1 MTTLSRNDGIIA
13 TWTADELELML
24 AHLIAAESAGCE
36 NNEDIFFMASSP
48 FLLIID
54 LRWTVNRRLAE
65 GFQLQEDRAL
75 PFNIRL
81 VSSQRCYNLSEA
93 LFASGYS
100 GPVVTDLSV
109 VYMALY
115 ESGTQT
121 GTYAQNVG
129 VGAPLVK
136 SEGFGENPAEIRS
149 LVAGNGIQL
158 TDTYTE
164 IVIKALFDPTV
175 TDSRY

>member
-1 MTTLSRNDGIIA
+1 MAILTRKDGSVA
-13 TWTADELELML
+13 TWTSAELELML
-24 AHLIAAESAGCE
+24 AHLAAAESAGCE

-54 LRWTVNRRLAE
+54 LRWTVKRRLAE
-65 GFQLQEDRAL
+65 SFQLQEDRAL

-115 ESGTQT
+115 ESNTQT

-129 VGAPLVK
+129 VGASLVK
-136 SEGFGENPAEIRS
+136 NEGFGENPAEIKS
-149 LVAGNGIQL
+149 LVANNGIQL
-158 TDTYTE
+158 TETDSE

>member
-1 MTTLSRNDGIIA
+1 
-13 TWTADELELML
+13 
-24 AHLIAAESAGCE
+24 
-36 NNEDIFFMASSP
+36 MASSP

-81 VSSQRCYNLSEA
+81 VSSQRYYNLSEA

-129 VGAPLVK
+129 VGASLVK
-136 SEGFGENPAEIRS
+136 SEGFGENPAEIKS
-149 LVAGNGIQL
+149 LVADNGIQL
-158 TDTYTE
+158 TETDSE
-164 IVIKALFDPTV
+164 IVIKALFGPTV
-175 TDSRY
+175 TDSRRLSPVAFPGTNGLARGLSPVKIPEGSSFVGPGGRHDC